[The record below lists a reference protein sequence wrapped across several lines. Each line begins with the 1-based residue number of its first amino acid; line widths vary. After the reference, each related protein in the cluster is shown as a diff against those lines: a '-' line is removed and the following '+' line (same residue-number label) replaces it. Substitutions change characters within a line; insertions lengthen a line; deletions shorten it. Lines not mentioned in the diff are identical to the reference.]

1 MRRAGTSLA
10 SHLSGRPRGTTMFVN
25 MVAFLQK
32 QENAPLHLFEHQL
45 KLPVDIGM
53 FFFGLANAGVKLGS
67 VGGVTTCVLGSL
79 IVGKTLGVAG
89 FAILAHCCGFG
100 LPDGIVM
107 SDLFAMGALAGV
119 GLTVALFVS
128 NEAFTDPGLQG
139 QAKMGALLSIGSA
152 GFSWLI
158 SAVHKKFCA
167 QSRASGEA
175 VAEDGDDDEDED
187 DGFEEV
193 ITHEIIQQMWEFRRY
208 KARGHE
214 LTVEQMARTLS
225 KNVRSISKSDRP
237 VTSESVGSDNVVRQ
251 ISTPSNGTRPP
262 GSARASGA
270 LEKLGPSRSERRR
283 SSRKHATWATT
294 HLRPPGT
301 PGTLA

>member
-1 MRRAGTSLA
+1 MMLT
-10 SHLSGRPRGTTMFVN
+10 N
-25 MVAFLQK
+25 MVSFLQK
-32 QENAPLHLFEHQL
+32 QENAPLHLFEHHL

-67 VGGVTTCVLGSL
+67 VGGVTTCVLTSL

-89 FAILAHCCGFG
+89 FAMFAHCCGFG

-128 NEAFTDPGLQG
+128 NEAFSDPGLRG

-158 SAVHKKFCA
+158 SAVHNKFCPERHVSSA
-167 QSRASGEA
+167 A
-175 VAEDGDDDEDED
+175 VAEDNDDDEDED
-187 DGFEEV
+187 DDDGFEEV
-193 ITHEIIQQMWEFRRY
+193 VTHELIQQMWEFRRY
-208 KARGHE
+208 QARGHE
-214 LTVEQMARTLS
+214 LTIAQMARTVS
-225 KNVRSISKSDRP
+225 KNVRSISKNDRTFSGEANGP
-237 VTSESVGSDNVVRQ
+237 SDNWVRQ
-251 ISTPSNGTRPP
+251 ISTASSGSKLPV
-262 GSARASGA
+262 SARQSTT

-283 SSRKHATWATT
+283 SSRKHASWATT
-294 HLRPPGT
+294 HLRPPGDQPTPPGT
-301 PGTLA
+301 PGALQ